1 MFKYTTINCIY
12 ILCRI
17 YVLMEIPRLLGG
29 YIRTI
34 DELIK

>member
-1 MFKYTTINCIY
+1 MFKYTTLNCIY
-12 ILCRI
+12 IFCVE

-29 YIRTI
+29 YIRTL